1 MSHVGKRPR
10 ENRER
15 RAEGVEEEEG
25 LSASLAAVDSLNLPG
40 LGKRSVCV
48 CVCVCVCVLCVCDEC
63 GVVCV
68 LVQPL
73 ASGNSQAL

>member
-25 LSASLAAVDSLNLPG
+25 LSASLAVVGSLNL
-40 LGKRSVCV
+40 LY
-48 CVCVCVCVLCVCDEC
+48 
-63 GVVCV
+63 
-68 LVQPL
+68 
-73 ASGNSQAL
+73 